1 MGWYVNLIMTK
12 TVLPPIHFFAISVK
26 HYYRCQHTDYA
37 GGYRYFRIQKALTT
51 GRFPP
56 ARKSMAL
63 ISGLLISIVIIVFG
77 VLVGV
82 KQV

>member
-1 MGWYVNLIMTK
+1 VHSGVNIQHFARPLGGI
-12 TVLPPIHFFAISVK
+12 TVALAIFVLGI
-26 HYYRCQHTDYA
+26 

-56 ARKSMAL
+56 ARRSMAL
-63 ISGLLISIVIIVFG
+63 ISGLLISIVIVVFG